1 MGKASERSTSIP
13 RAGRADANRHPLVVE
28 LAATQSLTRETN
40 RRKVHARLWDRWRVS
55 ARSVGITSCAFS
67 LVASAGLALRHTNL
81 GGPGDELRYYAQA
94 AKLLPFT
101 DNYYGPSY
109 FLALRLVHDI
119 AGLSWF
125 ASGRL
130 ISWVSAC
137 IVLLLCTR
145 LFHRVLPRGAAYYAL
160 ALVALSPDF
169 ISQSYS
175 SLTFM
180 YGTVWLL
187 LPILVLA
194 SAKFADPRPWLLA
207 GILFGIAGLGRFQA
221 TGFLLGAVF
230 GFVLV
235 RCSWR
240 LRARAALLVVAGF
253 LLPLTA
259 WHLFLLVAQGF
270 APSNF
275 NFVHLTVALGEFQ
288 SFHDVGTLISKYGS
302 MAGVLRA
309 DPGNLPRII
318 AFAIR
323 AVLVF
328 PFHEAPQM
336 VGLAAGWIVPGVF
349 LALAD
354 DKNRAPWFGAFVMG
368 LLLTG
373 IGSRGWTYYYLPCLP
388 LVAFAIATAIESVRG
403 RLRPWVVNANWG
415 VVLCS
420 VLALSAVRVPDDF
433 SNVDWPEST
442 VVRTFLNSH
451 HDAGMKVATTATS
464 LEYGANFPVLD
475 QDSIVSSADSAEF
488 VSVLK
493 RAGAT
498 HLVVTERHSLWA
510 YPWMKPLLYG
520 DRRSTPPGLVL
531 DTLILTPHR
540 VAVYSLTY

>member
-1 MGKASERSTSIP
+1 MR
-13 RAGRADANRHPLVVE
+13 VVE
-28 LAATQSLTRETN
+28 VIPTQSLTRERS
-40 RRKVHARLWDRWRVS
+40 RREVRARLWDRWRIR
-55 ARSVGITSCAFS
+55 ARSVGIAGCALS

-109 FLALRLVHDI
+109 FVALRLVHDI

-137 IVLLLCTR
+137 AVLLLCAR
-145 LFHRVLPRGAAYYAL
+145 LFDQVLPRGAAYCAL

-175 SLTFM
+175 STTFM
-180 YGTVWLL
+180 YGTVWVLW
-187 LPILVLA
+187 PILVLV
-194 SAKFADPRPWLLA
+194 SAKFADQRPWFLA
-207 GILFGIAGLGRFQA
+207 GVLFGIAGLGRFQA
-221 TGFLLGAVF
+221 TGFLLGALF

-235 RCSWR
+235 RFSWR
-240 LRARAALLVVAGF
+240 LRVRAALLVVAGF
-253 LLPLTA
+253 LLPSTA

-270 APSNF
+270 TPSNF
-275 NFVHLTVALGEFQ
+275 NFIHLTVALGEFQ
-288 SFHDVGTLISKYGS
+288 SFHDVGTLIAKYGS

-309 DPGNLPRII
+309 DPRNLPRII

-323 AVLVF
+323 ALLVF

-336 VGLAAGWIVPGVF
+336 VALGAGWIVPGVVV
-349 LALAD
+349 ALAD
-354 DKNRAPWFGAFVMG
+354 EKNRAPWFGALVMG

-373 IGSRGWTYYYLPCLP
+373 IGSRGWTSYYIPCLP
-388 LVAFAIATAIESVRG
+388 LVAFAVATAIESVRG
-403 RLRPWVVNANWG
+403 RLRPRVVNASWG
-415 VVLCS
+415 VVLFS

-433 SNVDWPEST
+433 SNADWPEFT

-451 HDAGMKVATTATS
+451 HDGGMKVATTATS
-464 LEYGANFPVLD
+464 LEYGAIFPLLD
-475 QDSIVSSADSAEF
+475 QDTIVSRADSTRF

-493 RAGAT
+493 RVGVT
-498 HLVVTERHSLWA
+498 HLVVSERHSLWD

-520 DRRSTPPGLVL
+520 DGHSTPPGLVL
-531 DTLILTPHR
+531 DTLILTPR
-540 VAVYSLTY
+540 RIAVYRLTY